1 MEYTLKETE
10 KFLGQ
15 LMTAAC
21 AGEEIVIV
29 REGKPIAKLARKGL
43 GLKPRTTGRL
53 GARISY
59 KSPFP
64 SGRSRELFDFGLEE

>member
-15 LMTAAC
+15 LMTAAR

-29 REGKPIAKLARKGL
+29 RDGKPIGKLVSRGL

-53 GARISY
+53 GARIAY
-59 KSPFP
+59 KNASPP
-64 SGRSRELFDFGLEE
+64 VRGLELFDLGFEE

>member
-21 AGEEIVIV
+21 AGEAIVVV
-29 REGKPIAKLARKGL
+29 REGKPIATLVRRGL
-43 GLKPRTTGRL
+43 GLKARPTGRL

-59 KSPFP
+59 RSPFP
-64 SGRSRELFDFGLEE
+64 LGRSRELFDFGFEE

>member
-10 KFLGQ
+10 RFLGQ
-15 LMTAAC
+15 LLTAAR

-29 REGKPIAKLARKGL
+29 RDGSPIARLVSKGL
-43 GLKPRTTGRL
+43 GSRPRTTGRL

-59 KSPFP
+59 KPP
-64 SGRSRELFDFGLEE
+64 SRSRELFDLGFEE